1 MLYPGLVSVTFRMLS
16 PRQIIYLVTKAR
28 LSGIEWGGDIHVP
41 HGDLNKARE
50 VRLMTQDAGLI
61 VAAYGSYYWIGDDGD
76 ALFKQILDTAA
87 ELEAPTIRIWAGRKG
102 SRESDDNYRKKVI
115 DESLKLAE
123 LASKMGKTLSY
134 EYHGNTLTD
143 DPDSARRLME
153 EINHPCI
160 KSYWQPL
167 VHLTWEKRYNGLNA
181 ILPWLSNVHLYTW
194 TNTLERLALAA
205 GEREWKPYLQII
217 SSDPA
222 DHFILMEFVKND
234 DPELFLQDAEILRK
248 WLNSVQSEIK
258 LP

>member
-1 MLYPGLVSVTFRMLS
+1 
-16 PRQIIYLVTKAR
+16 
-28 LSGIEWGGDIHVP
+28 
-41 HGDLNKARE
+41 
-50 VRLMTQDAGLI
+50 
-61 VAAYGSYYWIGDDGD
+61 
-76 ALFKQILDTAA
+76 
-87 ELEAPTIRIWAGRKG
+87 
-102 SRESDDNYRKKVI
+102 
-115 DESLKLAE
+115 
-123 LASKMGKTLSY
+123 MGKTLSY